1 MKFIYQEK
9 PIVVDILE
17 DDTIE
22 TIRHALHVLLDS
34 DVYLFGKKYVSYTP
48 KQVYDRLI
56 PTFGSIPAFHL
67 RNFFLCFN
75 QAPPSLTKKEYTLED
90 LDDFTF

>member
-22 TIRHALHVLLDS
+22 TIRYALHQLLDS
-34 DVYLFGKKYVSYTP
+34 DVYLFGKKYVSYTA
-48 KQVYDRLI
+48 VAFSSRLI
-56 PTFGSIPAFHL
+56 IMIQK
-67 RNFFLCFN
+67 R
-75 QAPPSLTKKEYTLED
+75 
-90 LDDFTF
+90 

>member
-22 TIRHALHVLLDS
+22 TIRYALYQLLDS
-34 DVYLFGKKYVSYTP
+34 DVYLFGKKYVSYTA

-56 PTFGSIPAFHL
+56 PFGSIPTPCIRQKGIHL
-67 RNFFLCFN
+67 GRPRRIYL
-75 QAPPSLTKKEYTLED
+75 
-90 LDDFTF
+90 

>member
-22 TIRHALHVLLDS
+22 TIRYALSILLES
-34 DVYLFGKKYVSYTP
+34 DVYLFSG
-48 KQVYDRLI
+48 L
-56 PTFGSIPAFHL
+56 ANM
-67 RNFFLCFN
+67 RND
-75 QAPPSLTKKEYTLED
+75 AAIGV
-90 LDDFTF
+90 